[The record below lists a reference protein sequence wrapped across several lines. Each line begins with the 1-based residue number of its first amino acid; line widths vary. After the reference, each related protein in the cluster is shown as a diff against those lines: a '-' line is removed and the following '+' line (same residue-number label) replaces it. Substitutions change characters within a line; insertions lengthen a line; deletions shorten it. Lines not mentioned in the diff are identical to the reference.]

1 MLTISNMTG
10 KLAKFKAINTNTLS
24 NPYCQKMSACGSPD
38 IICTKCYSW
47 EMLET
52 FRQSCIQAWER
63 NSDALSKG
71 LIPTHLLP
79 TFLEAFVRFQGHG
92 ELINLTHL
100 ENLNNIALH
109 NAHTKFALWTKR
121 KGFIRKFYSEHDKP
135 DNLILIYSNPRID
148 AVMDTPPQFF
158 DRTFNNVSPDSE
170 TVQNCTGQK
179 CKDCLLCYIP
189 NNGVTQIV
197 EAVK

>member
-10 KLAKFKAINTNTLS
+10 KLDKFKAINTNTLS
-24 NPYCQKMSACGSPD
+24 NSYCQKMYACGD
-38 IICTKCYSW
+38 ETIICTKCYSV

-52 FRQSCIQAWER
+52 FRKGCIPAWER

-92 ELINLTHL
+92 ELINMTHL
-100 ENLNNIALH
+100 ENLHNIALH

-135 DNLILIYSNPRID
+135 ENLILIYSNPRID

-170 TVQNCTGQK
+170 TPQNCTGQQ

>member
-10 KLAKFKAINTNTLS
+10 KLEGFKAINTNTLS
-24 NPYCQKMSACGSPD
+24 NPYCQKMYSCGSDD
-38 IICTKCYSW
+38 IICTKCYSV

-52 FRQSCIQAWER
+52 FRKGCIPAWER
-63 NSDALSKG
+63 NSKALSEG
-71 LIPTHLLP
+71 IIPPHLLP
-79 TFLEAFVRFQGHG
+79 TFLEAFVRFSGHG
-92 ELINLTHL
+92 ELINMTHL
-100 ENLNNIALH
+100 ENLHNIALH

-121 KGFIRKFYSEHDKP
+121 KDLINKFYANNDKP
-135 DNLILIYSNPRID
+135 ENLILIFSNPKID
-148 AVMDTPPQFF
+148 AVLNNPPKHF

-170 TVQNCTGQK
+170 TAQNCTGQK

-189 NNGVTQIV
+189 NNGVSQIV

>member
-1 MLTISNMTG
+1 MTG
-10 KLAKFKAINTNTLS
+10 KLEEFKAINTNTLS
-24 NPYCQKMSACGSPD
+24 NPYCQKMHSCGAAD
-38 IICTKCYSW
+38 IICTKCYSV

-52 FRQSCIQAWER
+52 FRKGCIPAWER
-63 NSDALSKG
+63 NSQALSQG

-79 TFLEAFVRFQGHG
+79 TFLQAFVRFQGHG
-92 ELINLTHL
+92 ELINMTHL
-100 ENLNNIALH
+100 ENLHNITLH

>member
-10 KLAKFKAINTNTLS
+10 KLDKFKAINTNTLS
-24 NPYCQKMSACGSPD
+24 NPYCQKMYSCGSPD

-52 FRQSCIQAWER
+52 FRQSCIPAWER
-63 NSDALSKG
+63 NSDALSTG

-92 ELINLTHL
+92 ELINMTHL
-100 ENLNNIALH
+100 ENLHNIALH
-109 NAHTKFALWTKR
+109 NGHTKFALWTRR

-170 TVQNCTGQK
+170 TVQNCTGQQ